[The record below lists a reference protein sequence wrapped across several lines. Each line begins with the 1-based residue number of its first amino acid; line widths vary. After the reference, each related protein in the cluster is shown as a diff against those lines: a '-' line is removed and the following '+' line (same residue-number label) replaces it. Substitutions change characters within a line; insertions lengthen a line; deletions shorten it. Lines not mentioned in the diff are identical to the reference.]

1 MQFWP
6 GVGSTARPAPS
17 AHTAGPA
24 LERTATSISGSLAAR
39 ALAGGTE
46 RLDHMSSRIILHLR
60 RLSVAVL
67 AEGGWVDSVPFATR
81 QSPVRSHRL
90 RSVRHA
96 TRRSGVAGR
105 CRAIRW
111 RTRVASASTTRAT
124 PSPRSRPRTP
134 TRRRTAVPAQ
144 SHRLQ
149 SVRNATCR
157 PGGAGRCRAAVLG
170 HRVWWR
176 PSAKG
181 EQQLHRLHACL
192 ELRRHPWHS
201 GSSRLEPTSSRC
213 DPPPSMKPV
222 CHRDGAAASPTGART
237 ARRRQSPE
245 PPPASACCWYV

>member
-1 MQFWP
+1 MHL
-6 GVGSTARPAPS
+6 GGRL
-17 AHTAGPA
+17 
-24 LERTATSISGSLAAR
+24 LELP
-39 ALAGGTE
+39 
-46 RLDHMSSRIILHLR
+46 SRIILHLR

-67 AEGGWVDSVPFATR
+67 AEGGLGR
-81 QSPVRSHRL
+81 QRAPRHTAGPARSHHL

-96 TRRSGVAGR
+96 TRRSGAAGR

-170 HRVWWR
+170 NRMWWG

-192 ELRRHPWHS
+192 ELRCHPWHS
-201 GSSRLEPTSSRC
+201 VTTLLGPTSSRR
-213 DPPPSMKPV
+213 DDPPSMEPV
-222 CHRDGAAASPTGART
+222 CHRTGPQRRPQAPGRHDGARARSRRPRARAAGMFEMGDKQCT
-237 ARRRQSPE
+237 
-245 PPPASACCWYV
+245 